1 MTALNRREW
10 IAGAAAL
17 FGSFQLPEA
26 FARPLAASDGTAL
39 TPPKPRDLL
48 ATSFPLERLRRNLT
62 PAREW
67 HPFPSCEDRADWN
80 ALPADATRELLAQ
93 AQKLLGTPW
102 PTLPASV
109 FLDFARNGN
118 RSRYESL
125 YFARRGRLAAFALA
139 ECIEDKGRFLD
150 EVLNGL
156 WLICEET
163 FWGLPAHLS
172 LQKAGNGL
180 PDASEPVV
188 DLFAAQTASTLAWTR
203 YLLAPRLARLSPL
216 LDGRL
221 QDEIER
227 RILTPA
233 FTHDDFWWMWKGNSG
248 SGARLNNWNPWINS
262 NLLTANLLAEP
273 DAERR
278 ARAIHKLCRSTDA
291 FLADY
296 SEDGA
301 CEEGPGYWGESAAAY
316 FDLCAQLV
324 SAVRGAPALLADP
337 FLRRMTHYPVD
348 IHIAGRYSVN
358 YGDATALAGAP
369 GLLAYTIGRAT
380 GDNELAA
387 FGASS
392 LPADAALAGLSGA
405 QAGFRY
411 RHLSGLF
418 ALGEACRAPKA
429 DALGRDSWYPA
440 LRLAT
445 ARQRAGSTDGFYFA
459 LQAAPNFRSHGH
471 NDSGSFIVFHD
482 GAPVF
487 VDAGTQAYTAQTFSK
502 DRYKIW
508 IMQSAYHNL
517 PTIGGQQQATG
528 KPQFRAADPHFATSD
543 TAASIAVD
551 LAPAYPAEAGIRHW
565 RRSLTLDRANGR
577 IRLVEDFALGMAQP
591 VVLNFLTPRT
601 PSTGGPGQI
610 VLTALKEGQHPVS
623 LRTNSL
629 RLEPHFEKI
638 EIDDP
643 GLRATWGQLYRIQ
656 LASPPVV
663 AGNWSF
669 EIS

>member
-17 FGSFQLPEA
+17 FGRLQLPAA
-26 FARPLAASDGTAL
+26 FAASLGTAGGV
-39 TPPKPRDLL
+39 TAQPGKPHNLL
-48 ATSFPLERLRRNLT
+48 ATSFPLELLRSHLA
-62 PAREW
+62 PAAAWR
-67 HPFPSCEDRADWN
+67 PFPRCQERAAWR
-80 ALPADATRELLAQ
+80 ALPADATGALLAQ
-93 AQKLLGTPW
+93 AQKLLGSPW
-102 PTLPASV
+102 PALPASV

-125 YFARRGRLAAFALA
+125 YFERRGRLAAFALA

-163 FWGLPAHLS
+163 FWGLPAHLG

-180 PDASEPVV
+180 PDAGEPVV

-203 YLLAPRLARLSPL
+203 YLLSTRLARLSPL
-216 LDGRL
+216 IDARL
-221 QDEIER
+221 QQEIER

-233 FTHDDFWWMWKGNSG
+233 FERDDFWWMWKGNNG

-291 FLADY
+291 FLSDY

-301 CEEGPGYWGESAAAY
+301 CEEGPGYWGESAGAY
-316 FDLCAQLV
+316 FDLSAQLV
-324 SAVRGAPALLADP
+324 SAVRGAPALLSEP

-348 IHIAGRYSVN
+348 LHIAGRYSVN

-380 GDNELAA
+380 GDGELAA

-392 LPADAALAGLSGA
+392 LPADAALTGLSGA

-411 RHLSGLF
+411 RHLAGLF
-418 ALGEACRAPKA
+418 ALAEARQAPKA
-429 DALGRDSWYPA
+429 DALGRESWYPA

-508 IMQSAYHNL
+508 LMQSAYHNL
-517 PTIGGQQQATG
+517 PTIGDQQQATG
-528 KPQFRAADPHFATSD
+528 KAQFRASDPHCATSA
-543 TAASIAVD
+543 TEASIDVD
-551 LAPAYPAEAGIRHW
+551 LAPAYPAEAGLRHW
-565 RRSLTLDRANGR
+565 RRHLTLDRTKGR
-577 IRLVEDFALGMAQP
+577 IRLVEEFALDEARP
-591 VVLNFLTPRT
+591 IVLNFLTPRT
-601 PSTGGPGQI
+601 PTQNQPGQI
-610 VLTALKEGQHPVS
+610 VLTALEAGQRPVS
-623 LRTNSL
+623 LSTGSL
-629 RLEPHFEKI
+629 HLEAHFERI
-638 EIDDP
+638 EIADP

-656 LASPPVV
+656 LASPPVA

-669 EIS
+669 EIA